1 MADQT
6 LAMPAPPHHRTLTL
20 RDVCTALVESEE
32 ISQQDAEKVLTAN
45 LGAASEGT
53 NTTPRH
59 PLELVAIAGLSSQT
73 DGRTLDLDRLTHWLA
88 TWGQQDYYHID
99 PLKIDTPAIARV
111 MSYAFAQRH
120 GILAVEITDDDV
132 VIASSE
138 PFKRE
143 WESNLRQAVRKDIR
157 RVVAN
162 PEAIRRYTVEF
173 YQLAASVSKASGGAK
188 SGPAGNQN
196 LEQLLDLGTSDS
208 ADANDQHVVKIVDWL
223 LQYAFE
229 QRASDIHIEPRRAVT
244 QVRFRID
251 GVLHN
256 VYEFP
261 EHVGTAITS
270 RLKILGRL
278 NVAEKRRPQDGR
290 IKTRKP
296 DNREVEL
303 RLATMPTAFGE
314 KMVMRIF
321 DPEVLLKSFEQLGFS
336 KEDRS
341 RWHSITSRPHG
352 IVLVTGPTGSGKTTT
367 LYSTLKQLASPE
379 LNICTIED
387 PIEMVEP
394 AFNQMQ
400 VQNNIDLTFAHG
412 VRALLRQDPDI
423 IMIGEIRDLE
433 TAEMA
438 VQAALTGHLVLS
450 TLHTNDAPS
459 AITRLMELGI
469 PPYLIRATVLGVM
482 AQRLTRNL
490 CPHCKQPGEADEQAW
505 QTLTRPWKAPAPRQ
519 FFHPVG
525 CLECRNTG
533 YMGRSGVYEIM
544 TLSDNLTGQI
554 NDRCE
559 LEALRRDAYKE
570 GMKSLRLSGAQ
581 KVAAGQ
587 TTVEEIL
594 RVTPESQR

>member
-1 MADQT
+1 MANDT
-6 LAMPAPPHHRTLTL
+6 VTMPAPPHRQTLTL
-20 RDVCTALVESEE
+20 RDICSALVESGE
-32 ISQQDAEKVLTAN
+32 ITQQDAEKVLTAN
-45 LGAASEGT
+45 LGAASGAGH
-53 NTTPRH
+53 TPQRH
-59 PLELVAIAGLSSQT
+59 PLELVAIAALTSQRN
-73 DGRTLDLDRLTHWLA
+73 GRTLDLERLTHWLA
-88 TWGQQDYYHID
+88 RWGGQDYYHID

-120 GILAVEITDDDV
+120 GILAVEITPDEV
-132 VIASSE
+132 VIASTE

-162 PEAIRRYTVEF
+162 PEDIRRYTVEF
-173 YQLAASVSKASGGAK
+173 YQLASSVSKASGGQS
-188 SGPAGNQN
+188 SGSAGNQN
-196 LEQLLDLGTSDS
+196 FEQLLDLGASENP
-208 ADANDQHVVKIVDWL
+208 DANDQHVVKIVDWL

-229 QRASDIHIEPRRAVT
+229 QRASDIHIEPRRTVT

-261 EHVGTAITS
+261 EHVGVAVTS

-296 DNREVEL
+296 DNSEVEL

-336 KEDRS
+336 KEDRE
-341 RWHSITSRPHG
+341 RWQTMTSRPHG

-400 VQNNIDLTFAHG
+400 VQTNIDLTFAHG

-482 AQRLTRNL
+482 AQRLARTL
-490 CPHCKQPGEADEQAW
+490 CPHCKQPGESDAQAW
-505 QTLTRPWKAPAPRQ
+505 QTLTRPWKALLPRQ
-519 FFHPVG
+519 FYQPVG

-533 YMGRSGVYEIM
+533 YMGRAGVYEIM
-544 TLSDNLTGQI
+544 ALSDKLTRQI
-554 NDRCE
+554 TDRCE
-559 LEALRRDAYKE
+559 LEQLRLDAYKE
-570 GMKSLRLSGAQ
+570 GMKSLRLNGAQ
-581 KVAAGQ
+581 KVAAGL

-594 RVTPESQR
+594 RVTPESQL

>member
-1 MADQT
+1 MANDT
-6 LAMPAPPHHRTLTL
+6 VTMPAPPHRQTLTL
-20 RDVCTALVESEE
+20 RDICSALVESGE
-32 ISQQDAEKVLTAN
+32 IIQQDAEKVLTAN
-45 LGAASEGT
+45 LGAASGAGH
-53 NTTPRH
+53 TPQRH
-59 PLELVAIAGLSSQT
+59 PLELVAIAALTSQR
-73 DGRTLDLDRLTHWLA
+73 DGRTLDLERLTHWLA
-88 TWGQQDYYHID
+88 RWGGQDYYHID

-120 GILAVEITDDDV
+120 GILAVEITPNEV
-132 VIASSE
+132 VIASTE

-162 PEAIRRYTVEF
+162 PEDIRRYTVEF
-173 YQLAASVSKASGGAK
+173 YQLASSVSKASGGQ
-188 SGPAGNQN
+188 SPGGAGNQN
-196 LEQLLDLGTSDS
+196 FEQLLDLGASENP
-208 ADANDQHVVKIVDWL
+208 DANDQHVVKIVDWL

-229 QRASDIHIEPRRAVT
+229 QRASDIHIEPRRTVT

-261 EHVGTAITS
+261 EHVGVAVTS

-296 DNREVEL
+296 DNSEVEL

-336 KEDRS
+336 KEDRE
-341 RWHSITSRPHG
+341 RWQTMTSRPHG

-400 VQNNIDLTFAHG
+400 VQTNIDLTFAHG

-482 AQRLTRNL
+482 AQRLARTL
-490 CPHCKQPGEADEQAW
+490 CPHCKQPGEPDAQAW
-505 QTLTRPWKAPAPRQ
+505 QTLTRPWKAPLPRQ
-519 FFHPVG
+519 FHHPVG

-533 YMGRSGVYEIM
+533 YLGRAGVYEIM
-544 TLSDNLTGQI
+544 ALSDKLTRQI
-554 NDRCE
+554 TDRCE
-559 LEALRRDAYKE
+559 LEQLRLDAYKE

-581 KVAAGQ
+581 KVAAGL

>member
-6 LAMPAPPHHRTLTL
+6 FPPPPHRSTLTL
-20 RDVCTALVESEE
+20 RDLCMGLVGSEE
-32 ISQQDAEKVLTAN
+32 ITQEDAEQVLSAN
-45 LGAASEGT
+45 IGVSNDANHPA
-53 NTTPRH
+53 NRRH
-59 PLELVAIAGLSSQT
+59 PLELIAKAGLQSIRT
-73 DGRTLDLDRLTHWLA
+73 DRTLDLDKLAQWLA
-88 TWGQQDYYHID
+88 DWAGQPYYHID

-120 GILAVEITDDDV
+120 GILAVEIGQDEILV
-132 VIASSE
+132 ASAE
-138 PFKRE
+138 PFKSD
-143 WESNLRQAVRKDIR
+143 WETNLRQAVQKDIQ

-162 PEAIRRYTVEF
+162 PEDIRRYTVEF
-173 YQLAASVSKASGGAK
+173 YQLANSVSKASGNRGGAAV
-188 SGPAGNQN
+188 SQN
-196 LEQLLDLGTSDS
+196 FEQLLDLGNNENP
-208 ADANDQHVVKIVDWL
+208 DANDQHVVKIVDWL
-223 LQYAFE
+223 LQYAFD
-229 QRASDIHIEPRRAVT
+229 QRASDIHIEPRRTVS

-261 EHVGTAITS
+261 EQVGVAVTS

-296 DNREVEL
+296 DNSEVEL

-336 KEDRS
+336 AGDRLS
-341 RWHSITSRPHG
+341 WQSITTRPHG

-367 LYSTLKQLASPE
+367 LYSTLKQLATQE
-379 LNICTIED
+379 VNLCTIED

-400 VQNNIDLTFAHG
+400 VQPNIDLTFASG
-412 VRALLRQDPDI
+412 VRALMRQDPDI

-482 AQRLTRNL
+482 AQRLARTL
-490 CPHCKQPGEADEQAW
+490 CPHCKTPADLDVNAW
-505 QTLTRPWKAPAPRQ
+505 QSLTRPWKASAPKQIYR
-519 FFHPVG
+519 PVG

-533 YMGRSGVYEIM
+533 YLGRAGVYEIM
-544 TLSDNLTGQI
+544 KLSDGIIRKITEQ
-554 NDRCE
+554 CE
-559 LEALRRDAYKE
+559 LEEIRLAAYKE

-581 KVAAGQ
+581 KIAAGE